1 MRARTPIDSKMLK
14 AIKEQVFNDF
24 FIAMQENKALDIIAV
39 ARCFGIGKKRIQ
51 KFLSALCEVRED
63 FDTWKKDD
71 VFNEKLTTELNG
83 LGIDINWL
91 MGDNVRLRD
100 FRDKH
105 TESKLSEREAGEIIN
120 KVDMY
125 RQFVGEKEEI

>member
-1 MRARTPIDSKMLK
+1 MKARLPINKTDLSRM
-14 AIKEQVFNDF
+14 KEACFNDF
-24 FIAMQENKALDIIAV
+24 FTAMQENKALDILAA

-51 KFLSALCEVRED
+51 KFLSVLCEVRED

-91 MGDNVRLRD
+91 MGDNVRLRE

-105 TESKLSEREAGEIIN
+105 PESKLSEREAGEIIN

-125 RQFVGEKEEI
+125 REFMGDKK

>member
-1 MRARTPIDSKMLK
+1 MK
-14 AIKEQVFNDF
+14 AIKTINKTDLNRMKEAAFNDF
-24 FIAMQENKALDIIAV
+24 YTVMQENKALDIIAV
-39 ARCFGIGKKRIQ
+39 ARCFGIGKKRMQ

-71 VFNEKLTTELNG
+71 VFSEKLTAELSG

-91 MGDNVRLRD
+91 MGDNVRLCD

-105 TESKLSEREAGEIIN
+105 PESKMSENEAGEIIN

-125 RQFVGEKEEI
+125 REFMGVNNG

>member
-1 MRARTPIDSKMLK
+1 MK
-14 AIKEQVFNDF
+14 AIRTINKTDLNRMKEAAFNDF
-24 FIAMQENKALDIIAV
+24 FIVMQENKALDIIAV

-105 TESKLSEREAGEIIN
+105 TESKLSEREAGKIIN

-125 RQFVGEKEEI
+125 RQFVGER

>member
-1 MRARTPIDSKMLK
+1 MK
-14 AIKEQVFNDF
+14 AIRTINKTDLNRIKEAAFNDF
-24 FIAMQENKALDIIAV
+24 FIVMQENKALDILAA
-39 ARCFGIGKKRIQ
+39 ARCFGIGKKRMQ

-71 VFNEKLTTELNG
+71 VFNEKLTAELNG
-83 LGIDINWL
+83 LGIDIGWL
-91 MGDNVRLRD
+91 MGDNVRLRE

-105 TESKLSEREAGEIIN
+105 PESKLSEREAGEIIN

-125 RQFVGEKEEI
+125 RQFVGGK